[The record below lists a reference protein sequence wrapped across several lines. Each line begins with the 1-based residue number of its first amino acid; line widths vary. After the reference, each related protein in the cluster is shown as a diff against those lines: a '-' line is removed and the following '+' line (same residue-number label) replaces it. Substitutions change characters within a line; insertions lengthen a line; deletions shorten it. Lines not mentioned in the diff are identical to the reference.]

1 MIDQMLSDAA
11 EKMVK
16 AIGHLQEE
24 FAGVRTG
31 RANPGLIDKL
41 RVEYYGTET
50 PIKQL
55 ATFSVPEA
63 RVLLVSPFDKSS
75 MKAIEKAISDANLG
89 LNPSNDGNVIRLS
102 FPSLTAERRKDLVK
116 MVKGKAE
123 DAKVAVRNVRRST
136 RAALEAKEKDS
147 EIGSDDLKRAGA
159 RLDKLTEENISDVDK
174 LLAAKEQ
181 ELLEV

>member
-1 MIDQMLSDAA
+1 MISDAQ
-11 EKMVK
+11 EKMAK

-41 RVEYYGTET
+41 RVEYYGSET

-75 MKAIEKAISDANLG
+75 MKSIEKAITEANLG
-89 LNPSNDGNVIRLS
+89 LNPSNDGNVIRLN
-102 FPSLTAERRKDLVK
+102 FPTLTAERRKDLVK

-123 DAKVAVRNVRRST
+123 EAKVAVRNVRRST
-136 RAALEAKEKDS
+136 RAAFEVKEKDS
-147 EIGSDDLKRAGA
+147 EISTDELKRLGA
-159 RLDKLTEENISDVDK
+159 RLDKITDEHIGEALRVCRRDG
-174 LLAAKEQ
+174 
-181 ELLEV
+181 